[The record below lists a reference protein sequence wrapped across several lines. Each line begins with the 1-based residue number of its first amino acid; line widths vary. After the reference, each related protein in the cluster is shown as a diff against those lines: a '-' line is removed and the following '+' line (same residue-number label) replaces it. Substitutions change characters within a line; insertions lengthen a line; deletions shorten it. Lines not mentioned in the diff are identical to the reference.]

1 MLDAACAAAPVTLS
15 IDLRLHVTTMAASF
29 PSSLEKIPDINLLDT
44 PINSPM
50 SEYPPAFQ
58 PRTLPGRPDLRAIL
72 SEEVNNAAGP
82 VSVDV
87 SGPAAL
93 AQTVRTLLREP
104 EIAGGL
110 GVLRGRAP
118 VTLHVETFGM

>member
-15 IDLRLHVTTMAASF
+15 IDLRLHVTSMTASSS
-29 PSSLEKIPDINLLDT
+29 SSLEKSPDIEALHT

-50 SEYPPAFQ
+50 SEKSPSFQ
-58 PRTLPGRPDLRAIL
+58 PRTLPGRPNLREIL
-72 SEEVNNAAGP
+72 RDEVHNAAGP

-93 AQTVRTLLREP
+93 AQTVRALLREP